1 MEDKEVILS
10 NYTKLAEYSQ
20 KLNELAVKR
29 QNLLMNVS
37 VDQNNLDRI
46 ELDMSNIREQVREI
60 YSNMNV
66 EENESLKNVSEEK
79 EDQFESLKDTL
90 DPLIEEAF
98 EQNNTSYFYTIISKD
113 LARAEIPELLDRYP
127 DHLFYALLL
136 VDDGEYEQSVTVI
149 KNKKGEMSYYPDLDN
164 CKSDKERQKIMDE
177 WFKGMPDVYYFARYN
192 DIFN

>member
-46 ELDMSNIREQVREI
+46 GLDMSNIREQVREI

>member
-1 MEDKEVILS
+1 MEDKEIILS
-10 NYTKLAEYSQ
+10 NYTKLTEYSQ

-29 QNLLMNVS
+29 QNLLLNVS
-37 VDQNNLDRI
+37 VEQNNMDRI
-46 ELDMSNIREQVREI
+46 ESDMSNIREQVREI

-90 DPLIEEAF
+90 APLMEEAF

-113 LARAEIPELLDRYP
+113 LARAEIPELLERYP

-136 VDDGEYEQSVTVI
+136 VEDGEYEQSVTVI